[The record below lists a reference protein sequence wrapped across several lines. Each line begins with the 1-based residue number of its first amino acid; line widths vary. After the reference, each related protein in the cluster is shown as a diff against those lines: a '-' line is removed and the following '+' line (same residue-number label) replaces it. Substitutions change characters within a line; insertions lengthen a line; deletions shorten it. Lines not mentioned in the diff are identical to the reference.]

1 MIDKIVMSFLGCM
14 LAFCLCWLTYTTIA
28 NGPTTAAY
36 LAGMLTAI
44 AAIRFAVACYR
55 IFRQESK
62 NNERRND

>member
-1 MIDKIVMSFLGCM
+1 MIIDRIIISVLGCM

-28 NGPTTAAY
+28 NGPTIAAY
-36 LAGMLTAI
+36 LAGMLTAL

-62 NNERRND
+62 KND